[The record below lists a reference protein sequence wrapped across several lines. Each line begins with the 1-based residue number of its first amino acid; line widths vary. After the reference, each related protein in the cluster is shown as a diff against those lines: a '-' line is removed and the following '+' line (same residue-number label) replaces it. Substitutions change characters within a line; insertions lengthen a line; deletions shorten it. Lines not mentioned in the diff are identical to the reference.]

1 MADVLEVNE
10 NNFDEIVLQSN
21 KLALLDMWAEWC
33 GPCKL
38 IHPIMKELANDYAE
52 QIVVTSVD
60 VETSPSLTGRYRV
73 RNIPTVLFFKDG
85 NVVDKIVG
93 AVPKAKF
100 IEKIEKYL

>member
-1 MADVLEVNE
+1 MAEVLEVNE
-10 NNFDEIVLQSN
+10 GNFDEVILQSD

-38 IHPIMKELANDYAE
+38 IHPIMRELADDYDGRA
-52 QIVVTSVD
+52 IMTSVD
-60 VETSPSLTGRYRV
+60 VEGSPSLTGKYRV
-73 RNIPTVLFFKDG
+73 RNIPTVLFFKNG
-85 NVVDKIVG
+85 EVVDKVVG